1 MSKNKYK
8 SIIKKKIIDSVFTT
22 LKQKQEGHSKIKN
35 IVYSEFKAQG
45 YMKSHMLN
53 NHETSLLFSLR
64 SRTTKAFKAN
74 FPYHIDQM
82 CPFGCGELDTPEH
95 CLMCGKITREESQF
109 KNTNYKDIFSQS
121 VSKQVPIVQLIA
133 TLLERREV
141 ASALST
147 GPSHGP
153 IQDNDSN

>member
-1 MSKNKYK
+1 MKLHYCFHS
-8 SIIKKKIIDSVFTT
+8 D
-22 LKQKQEGHSKIKN
+22 QEQQRI
-35 IVYSEFKAQG
+35 
-45 YMKSHMLN
+45 
-53 NHETSLLFSLR
+53 
-64 SRTTKAFKAN
+64 SRQTF
-74 FPYHIDQM
+74 HD
-82 CPFGCGELDTPEH
+82 ELDTPEH

-109 KNTNYKDIFSQS
+109 ENTNYKDIFSQS
-121 VSKQVPIVQLIA
+121 VSKQAAIVQLIA